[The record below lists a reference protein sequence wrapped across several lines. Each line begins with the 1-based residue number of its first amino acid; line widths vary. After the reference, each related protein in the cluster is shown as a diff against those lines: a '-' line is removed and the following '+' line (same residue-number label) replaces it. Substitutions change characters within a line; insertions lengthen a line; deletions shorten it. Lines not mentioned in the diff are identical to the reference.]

1 MTSWRTGP
9 LSDSE
14 LVDGIRLL
22 DLEATRAKLQNS
34 TKHHD
39 ACQRM
44 ADALAALR
52 DRPRALAEVNDH
64 WTMRRDDE
72 Q

>member
-1 MTSWRTGP
+1 MTNWRTGP
-9 LSDSE
+9 LTDSE

-22 DLEATRAKLQNS
+22 DLEATRAKLQNRM
-34 TKHHD
+34 KRHD
-39 ACQRM
+39 VCQRM